1 MRVELMQKV
10 KRNDTVMVIT
20 GKDRGKTGLV
30 RQVMP
35 RDNRLIVEGLN
46 MIKKHQRPTQTAGVP
61 APGGIVSREAP
72 LHASNVMV
80 VCKECGKAARTGLRV
95 RQDGVKV
102 RVCKR
107 CGADID

>member
-1 MRVELMQKV
+1 MNKV
-10 KRNDTVMVIT
+10 RRNDTVRVMT

-35 RDNRLIVEGLN
+35 RKGKLLVEGIN
-46 MIKKHQRPTQTAGVP
+46 IVKKHQRPRQQGGVP
-61 APGGIVSREAP
+61 VPGGILAREAP
-72 LHASNVMV
+72 LSASNVMV
-80 VCKECGKAARTGLRV
+80 VCKECSKATRTGLRV

-107 CGADID
+107 CGADVD